1 MEKTEELHFVVRR
14 DWRSW
19 LEKNHETKK
28 EAWLIFCKKHTGKPN
43 ISYDEAVEEA
53 ICLGWIDSIAK
64 RIDDE
69 KFTRKFT
76 PRKPNSNW
84 AESNKK
90 RATKMISERKM
101 TRAGLESVM
110 QAKNRGGWNRA
121 HPVRKGLVIP
131 GYFERAL
138 KSNEKASN
146 SFNRL
151 GASYKRQYIG
161 WVNSTKK
168 EETRKRRLT
177 EVIRVLEK
185 GEKLGTK

>member
-1 MEKTEELHFVVRR
+1 MEKTEELHIVNRR
-14 DWRSW
+14 DWHSW

-28 EAWLIFCKKHTGKPN
+28 EAWLIFYKKHTGKPN

-53 ICLGWIDSIAK
+53 ICFGWIDSIAK

-90 RATKMISERKM
+90 RATKMINEGKM
-101 TRAGLESVM
+101 TRAGLELVM
-110 QAKNRGGWNRA
+110 QAKNRGEWNKIY
-121 HPVRKGLVIP
+121 PIRKGIVIP
-131 GYFERAL
+131 GCFEKAL
-138 KSNEKASN
+138 RSNEKASS
-146 SFNRL
+146 SFSKL
-151 GASYKRQYIG
+151 GASHKRQYVG
-161 WVNSTKK
+161 WVNSAKK

-177 EVIRVLEK
+177 EAIRVQKKARSLA
-185 GEKLGTK
+185 